1 MLVILRKHLCVCVA
15 KMSNKIVPTSDS
27 THRESLQI
35 HRNLIS
41 KQNKDIF
48 KQNKEIFLGKLRS
61 KQNRA
66 LICNT
71 LEMNNIKCDC

>member
-41 KQNKDIF
+41 KQNK
-48 KQNKEIFLGKLRS
+48 EIFLGKLRS

-66 LICNT
+66 IICNT